1 MKTIC
6 FNALVLFSTSLL
18 LGCASVTAGNSKE
31 KKEDTVTVEP
41 FTHEFYWESFNVT
54 PDSPL
59 SPDGRYRLKKVQENG
74 WVELVFSPNPSE
86 FQVVIA
92 KPTPKKNEKGKAPP
106 TIVVAESNPKTQT
119 ATLKEL
125 RMK

>member
-6 FNALVLFSTSLL
+6 SKALVLFSTSLL

-31 KKEDTVTVEP
+31 KKEDTVTLEP
-41 FTHEFYWESFNVT
+41 FIHEFYWESFSVT
-54 PDSPL
+54 PGSPA
-59 SPDGRYRLKKVQENG
+59 SPDGRYRLKKVQDNG
-74 WVELVFSPNPSE
+74 WVELIFWPNPSE
-86 FQVVIA
+86 SQVVIA
-92 KPTPKKNEKGKAPP
+92 KPQPKNFEKGKAPP
-106 TIVVAESNPKTQT
+106 TIVVAESNPKTQM